1 MQSINRTR
9 PPDAIQKQAEL
20 AKMIART
27 EESIAT
33 GKSFNRP
40 SEAPSAWLEI
50 STISRQATIEEGWAS
65 NIGRARILSQQA
77 ESTIDTL
84 SNGAIRVRELMV
96 LANNETLAP
105 RDREI
110 IALELESYQD
120 QFNKLSMS
128 KDNYGGDLFH
138 SGDPIQMR
146 IDADVLVTPAPTRQD
161 VFGNIN
167 IGGGVTADLDVIMTD
182 MINAVRTGT
191 AAQRSDQLDHA
202 KAVSDHFSTVL
213 GRQGILG
220 NRLNEQEL
228 RLQESDLNT
237 VERLSAL
244 ENTDVTRAI
253 AQFKS
258 LLVNLEAAQQLY
270 AKSASTSLI
279 RLMG

>member
-9 PPDAIQKQAEL
+9 PPDAIQMQTEL
-20 AKMIART
+20 SRLIART
-27 EESIAT
+27 EESIST

-50 STISRQATIEEGWAS
+50 STISRQATIEEGWLS

-84 SNGAIRVRELMV
+84 SNGAIRVRELVV
-96 LANNETLAP
+96 LANNETIAP

-120 QFNKLSMS
+120 QFSKLSMV

-138 SGDPIQMR
+138 SGEPIQMR
-146 IDADVLVTPAPTRQD
+146 IDADFMVTPSPSRQD
-161 VFGNIN
+161 VFGTID
-167 IGGGVTADLDVIMTD
+167 IGGGATENLDTIMTD
-182 MINAVRTGT
+182 MINAVRSGT
-191 AAQRSDQLDHA
+191 VAERSEQLDNA
-202 KAVSDHFSTVL
+202 KAVSDHFATVL

-228 RLQESDLNT
+228 RLQDSDLNT
-237 VERLSAL
+237 VERLTAL
-244 ENTDVTRAI
+244 ESTDVTKAI

-258 LLVNLEAAQQLY
+258 LLVNLQAAQQLY
-270 AKSASTSLI
+270 AQSARTSLI
-279 RLMG
+279 QLIG

>member
-9 PPDAIQKQAEL
+9 PPDAIQMQAEL
-20 AKMIART
+20 SRMIART

-50 STISRQATIEEGWAS
+50 STISRQATIEEGWMS

-96 LANNETLAP
+96 LANNETIAA

-120 QFNKLSMS
+120 QFNKLSMA
-128 KDNYGGDLFH
+128 KDNYGGYLFH
-138 SGDPIQMR
+138 PGDPIQMR

-167 IGGGVTADLDVIMTD
+167 IGGGAAEDLDVIMTD
-182 MINAVRTGT
+182 MIAAVRSGT
-191 AAQRSDQLDHA
+191 AAQRSEQLDRA

-220 NRLNEQEL
+220 NRLDEQEL

-237 VERLSAL
+237 MERLTAL
-244 ENTDVTRAI
+244 ENTDVTEAI

-270 AKSASTSLI
+270 AQSARTSLI
-279 RLMG
+279 QLIG